1 MRLLAILQG
10 GYFLF
15 AGIWP
20 LISIETFQRVTGP
33 KTDLWLVKTVGAL
46 VLAIA
51 AVILRSALARRPAPE
66 AMWLAVGSASAL
78 ATIDS
83 FYSMRGRISRIYLA
97 DALAEIGLLGLLLLP
112 TTGRHDCF
120 QARQ

>member
-33 KTDLWLVKTVGAL
+33 KTDLWLVKTVGSLVAIAGL
-46 VLAIA
+46 VLLVAG
-51 AVILRSALARRPAPE
+51 LRNNVSFEIFLLAL
-66 AMWLAVGSASAL
+66 GSAVAL
-78 ATIDS
+78 TAVDIN
-83 FYSMRGRISRIYLA
+83 YVLRGVISRIYLL
-97 DALAEIGLLGLLLLP
+97 DAAVEMAITLLWLRSWLSGS
-112 TTGRHDCF
+112 
-120 QARQ
+120 